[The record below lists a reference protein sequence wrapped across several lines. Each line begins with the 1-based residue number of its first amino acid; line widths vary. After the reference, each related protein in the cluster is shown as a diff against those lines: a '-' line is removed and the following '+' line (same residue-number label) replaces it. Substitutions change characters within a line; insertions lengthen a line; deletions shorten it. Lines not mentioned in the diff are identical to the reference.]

1 MGWGII
7 AITFLGVFMGFVILQ
22 EMFSQRHW
30 RSLVNGGDRWAIR
43 TLLEQEIERWRELRV
58 PKGMDASLWHGI
70 QTSEI
75 AGVGRDFVNLICSA
89 AGEYRVVEGRR
100 QEVSTPLDEGM
111 KLAAALIERV
121 FYDVPNVRLSLV
133 RVDVYTTFRSDD
145 GALEQQCILSTV
157 AERADADRLPWDDL
171 RPNEIINRFESKF
184 RLSDTGASLPVDPG
198 PVMTEDLDEESAL
211 SLAAPEMPSLPHE
224 PALTT
229 QAQERKRGS

>member
-7 AITFLGVFMGFVILQ
+7 GITFLGIFMGFVIMQ

-30 RSLVNGGDRWAIR
+30 RRLVNGGDRWAIR
-43 TLLEQEIERWRELRV
+43 TLLEQEIERWRELRA
-58 PKGMDASLWHGI
+58 PKGVDASLWHGI

-89 AGEYRVVEGRR
+89 EGEYRVIEGRR

-133 RVDVYTTFRSDD
+133 RVDVYTTFRGED
-145 GALEQQCILSTV
+145 GTPEQHCILSTV
-157 AERADADRLPWDDL
+157 AERADADKLPWDDL
-171 RPNEIINRFESKF
+171 RPNEIINRFESTY
-184 RLSDTGASLPVDPG
+184 RLSETGASLAIDPG
-198 PVMTEDLDEESAL
+198 PVMTDDDETDQLDTQGATTPPLISAT
-211 SLAAPEMPSLPHE
+211 PTVTE
-224 PALTT
+224 PRE
-229 QAQERKRGS
+229 QHRSN